1 MNLSGHTRPYAVLG
15 HPIGH
20 TLSPVMHN
28 ASFRSLGLDAI
39 YLAFDVA
46 PDRLAA
52 VLPAMAA
59 MGFGGVNLTVPLKET
74 AFRLLDDLDE
84 SARMTGSVNTVE
96 FTERGLRGH
105 STDGPG
111 FLLALQ
117 ESFHCG
123 PCGDTVFVLGCGGA
137 GRAVAMACAGAGAAR
152 LRLADADATR
162 AQALAEDMAAWSPQT
177 DVQARGRLSRRTAS
191 VRSDLHAAGNPLHA
205 GGPRRWRP
213 GGQRLGHAA
222 ASGRALFHHLDGR
235 HAGPG
240 RHASRSGN
248 IRVREAGHERTPV
261 ARAALAT
268 PLRNGRLVPLTR
280 ADAPVTFDKHG
291 FCKSLAVGSR
301 EYTREGASG

>member
-117 ESFHCG
+117 EAFHCG

-177 DVQARGRLSRRTAS
+177 DVQALSAAS
-191 VRSDLHAAGNPLHA
+191 EVWAQASHLSDLVVQATPAGMKPGDRSPLAAA
-205 GGPRRWRP
+205 AFRD
-213 GGQRLGHAA
+213 GQRVFDLIYMQPETPWRSFTIWTGDMPDLGAM
-222 ASGRALFHHLDGR
+222 R
-235 HAGPG
+235 HALETSVYGKQDT
-240 RHASRSGN
+240 S
-248 IRVREAGHERTPV
+248 E
-261 ARAALAT
+261 
-268 PLRNGRLVPLTR
+268 PL
-280 ADAPVTFDKHG
+280 
-291 FCKSLAVGSR
+291 
-301 EYTREGASG
+301 

>member
-117 ESFHCG
+117 EAFHCG

-177 DVQARGRLSRRTAS
+177 DVQALSAAS
-191 VRSDLHAAGNPLHA
+191 EVWAQASHLSDLVVQATPAGMKPGDRSPLAAAAFRDGQRVFDLIYMQPETPCMQAARA
-205 GGPRRWRP
+205 GGAQAAN
-213 GGQRLGHAA
+213 GLGMLLHQGARSFTIWTGDMPDLGA
-222 ASGRALFHHLDGR
+222 MR
-235 HAGPG
+235 HALETSVYGKQDT
-240 RHASRSGN
+240 S
-248 IRVREAGHERTPV
+248 E
-261 ARAALAT
+261 
-268 PLRNGRLVPLTR
+268 PL
-280 ADAPVTFDKHG
+280 
-291 FCKSLAVGSR
+291 
-301 EYTREGASG
+301 